1 MFSMPNAYGMPE
13 ISVKDVA
20 AKVAADESFVLLDV
34 REPNELTAASIN
46 DERVVNVPM
55 SVLAQKQTAALPA
68 AAQDKDAEIVVFCHH
83 GARSAQVTSWLRGQ
97 GWNNVVN
104 MEGGIDSWARQVDAS
119 VGRY

>member
-1 MFSMPNAYGMPE
+1 MPNAYGMPE

-20 AKVAADESFVLLDV
+20 AKVAAQESFVLLDV
-34 REPNELTAASIN
+34 REPNELTAAAIN

-68 AAQDKDAEIVVFCHH
+68 AAQDKEAEIVVFCHH
-83 GARSAQVTSWLRGQ
+83 GGRSAQVTSWLRGQ
-97 GWNNVVN
+97 GWTNVVN